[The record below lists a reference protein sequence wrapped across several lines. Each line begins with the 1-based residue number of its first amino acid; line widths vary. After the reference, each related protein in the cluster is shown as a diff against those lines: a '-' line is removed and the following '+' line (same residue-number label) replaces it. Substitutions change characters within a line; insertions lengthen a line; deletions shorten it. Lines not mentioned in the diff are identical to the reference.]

1 MKRILSVAAG
11 VVMFAVGVWLCLVGS
26 ATPRPAGEQTDSP
39 EESVVASNVDWM
51 TVTERYRAR
60 VDRVNVVFE
69 QVDYTRFRLQT
80 NGLVRTGELNTERGF
95 KDDAVATV
103 YVLNWQ
109 KPEGERMYYV
119 RLTTDPTHLFVL
131 DSERKII
138 QGSALTL
145 Q

>member
-1 MKRILSVAAG
+1 MRRTFLVVVVFASGGWWYVAG
-11 VVMFAVGVWLCLVGS
+11 I
-26 ATPRPAGEQTDSP
+26 RPDGEQTGP
-39 EESVVASNVDWM
+39 AEEKVVESDVSWVS
-51 TVTERYRAR
+51 VTERYQAR

-69 QVDYTRFRLQT
+69 QVDYTRYRLQT
-80 NGLVRTGELNTERGF
+80 NGLVRTGTLTTERGF
-95 KDDAVATV
+95 EGDADATV

-119 RLTTDPTHLFVL
+119 RLTTDPTHLYVL

-138 QGSALTL
+138 RGSALTL